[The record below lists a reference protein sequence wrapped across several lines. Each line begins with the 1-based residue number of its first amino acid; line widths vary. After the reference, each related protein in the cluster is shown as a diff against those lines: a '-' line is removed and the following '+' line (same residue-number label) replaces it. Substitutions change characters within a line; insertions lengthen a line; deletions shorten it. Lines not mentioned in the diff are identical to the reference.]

1 MKAALV
7 NPMGLDNLRI
17 VDVPEVQPGAGQV
30 LVAMKAAS
38 LNYRDI
44 LAVEGGYGS
53 MQKQEN
59 LIPLSDGAGEIIA
72 VGEGVREW
80 KVGDRVVGT
89 FFPDWQAG
97 PLRVEAVATDLG
109 GRMDGVAV
117 EQRVFRADALVK
129 IPDNMSFME
138 ASTLP
143 CAAATAWNAV
153 IENGKVGPGM
163 TVLTQGT
170 GGVSLFA
177 LQFAVMAGA
186 EVYAT
191 SSSDDKLAKL
201 KELGASHVVNYRED
215 AEWGKTVMKM
225 SRGRGID
232 HVVEIGGAATLKQ
245 SMRCSSLGGMISM
258 IGVVGGPRAELNVPI
273 VAMQDMVIRGAN
285 AGSRMALKRMVAAMG
300 HHGVKPVIDDK
311 VFGLSELRDALIYL
325 KSSKHIGKVCIE
337 I

>member
-1 MKAALV
+1 MKAAIV
-7 NPMGLDNLRI
+7 NPMGLDNLKI
-17 VDVPEVQPGAGQV
+17 VDVPEVEPGPGEV

-53 MQKQEN
+53 MQKQES
-59 LIPLSDGAGEIIA
+59 LIPLSDGAGEIIG
-72 VGEGVREW
+72 VGAGVRGFKE
-80 KVGDRVVGT
+80 GDRVVGA

-97 PLRVEAVATDLG
+97 PLRLEAVATDLG

-117 EQRVFRADALVK
+117 EQRVFRADAIVK

-138 ASTLP
+138 AASLP
-143 CAAATAWNAV
+143 CAGATAWNAV

-191 SSSDDKLAKL
+191 SSSAEKIAKL
-201 KELGASHVVNYRED
+201 KELGASHTVNYREEE
-215 AEWGKTVMKM
+215 EWGKAVMKM

-232 HVVEIGGAATLKQ
+232 HVVEIGGASTLKQ
-245 SMRCSSLGGMISM
+245 SMRCSALGAMISM

-273 VAMQDMVIRGAN
+273 VAMQDLVIRGAN
-285 AGSRMALKRMVAAMG
+285 AGSKASLKRMVDAMG
-300 HHGVKPVIDDK
+300 HHGVKPVIDQK
-311 VFGLSELRDALIYL
+311 VFGLSELKEALTYL
-325 KSSKHIGKVCIE
+325 KSGQHIGKVCVE